1 MFPGGHLLS
10 PLLLCALQWT
20 RLHIS
25 ANCGTNWCLGGDA
38 DALKDSGCST
48 LIAVNALSSYVKE
61 YASFEMGYTADALG
75 CINGRQGDCPIE
87 AKEYMDAGK
96 LVPDDVIINL
106 IKDRILEDDAVNGVM
121 FDGFPRTIPN
131 EDGRRG
137 FPAQERAAPRTSY
150 WPPR

>member
-1 MFPGGHLLS
+1 MMTDKLSMVFRSRSSIKILESYRNDCPDLVDYFSAIIQQCFPGDNFF
-10 PLLLCALQWT
+10 LLLLHCALQWT

-75 CINGRQGDCPIE
+75 CINGRQEI
-87 AKEYMDAGK
+87 
-96 LVPDDVIINL
+96 V
-106 IKDRILEDDAVNGVM
+106 
-121 FDGFPRTIPN
+121 
-131 EDGRRG
+131 
-137 FPAQERAAPRTSY
+137 AQLK
-150 WPPR
+150 